1 MKYFQNLPKVFY
13 TDYNNNL
20 VLLTNLLTRVS
31 VIPDLLKNPLLYY
44 EYDIKDG
51 DSPEVIA
58 KKYYGSVD
66 NFWMVMLANQ
76 MNNPQWDWPLNSQN
90 FELYIV
96 DKYGSSANAMMQ
108 IHHYEKTITTIDSYS
123 GTQNT
128 NIYIID
134 AESYANTVQGSITR
148 TLPTGYD
155 VTIDTTA
162 NPVYSYDYEISENE
176 SKRTIR
182 LIDAR
187 FLPVI
192 QEEFVKL
199 MEQ

>member
-128 NIYIID
+128 SVYIID

-176 SKRTIR
+176 SKRTIK